1 MIDALRSAMA
11 SGPNRI
17 ALTTA
22 ARGTLATLVPLI
34 VLSLLGVNAEVAHF
48 AVIGGLHAS
57 MVDVGGAYRNRL
69 VTMIGFGLLAPIL
82 MLWGMQLNTQWLAAG
97 LMMLVIGLAGG
108 VLRALGPGGVPFGLN
123 SAIAF
128 LIGLS
133 IPANSLAPQFARAAA
148 YGGGVIWTI
157 VVALAFWQLR
167 PYRRIEQELA
177 GVWQALAA
185 LVAAARPDYGTH
197 RTVIARRRHERLIV
211 KHHGAI
217 RDALERARAALGEM
231 RADEPGT
238 DPALGQL
245 LVLIRAASR
254 IGTAVLTLD
263 GIEDP
268 ALVRHGAA
276 RAILTDAV
284 AEIEKGCRAIAKFLL
299 DHGGELDF
307 KPARDRLSGLASL
320 AERARADGSEET
332 ARILEAQVI
341 AIAQAVRHGDA
352 AAEAVES
359 LMDRPHRGPRLTR
372 LSLAGIGPAEAL
384 ATIRA
389 QLTPQSAIFRHAMR
403 VAIVAAIGA
412 ATSVWFG
419 LRHGLWLPMAA
430 LVILQPDYG
439 ATFSRALERAG
450 GTVAG
455 ALLAGILLVTLH
467 GTPMFD
473 VAIGLLLFATFAL
486 LRRRY
491 SWGITF
497 LTPLIILLLGVSGPH
512 PWADVIDRIADT
524 LAGAGLAIVAGYVLW
539 PLWQREA
546 LAPRLAQ
553 AIVAEKT
560 YAAAVLVAL
569 VEKHD
574 PGARLPEL
582 QRQAEI
588 AAANADAA
596 FQRMLAEPRRQRGR
610 IPLAFALT
618 TYIQRLARHSI
629 ALAGYVGTAVVPQE
643 TTDQLRELLE
653 VTLDDIATAL
663 LDGRDPKPRPNFD
676 EPLEHLRVALTAS
689 TEGGGA
695 TIAFLLGQLVADTTT
710 LHAGASSHRRD

>member
-22 ARGTLATLVPLI
+22 ARGTLATLVPLM
-34 VLSLLGVNAEVAHF
+34 VLPLLGVNAEVARF

-57 MVDVGGAYRNRL
+57 MVDVGGTYRNRL
-69 VTMIGFGLLAPIL
+69 VTMAGFSLLAPLL
-82 MLWGMQLNTQWLAAG
+82 MFFGMQLNTRWLAAG
-97 LMMLVIGLAGG
+97 LAMLVIGLAGG
-108 VLRALGPGGVPFGLN
+108 VVRALGPGGAPFGLN

-133 IPANSLAPQFARAAA
+133 IPLSSLASQVARVAA
-148 YGGGVIWTI
+148 YGGGAVWTI
-157 VVALAFWQLR
+157 VIALVFWQLR
-167 PYRRIEQELA
+167 PYRRLEQELA
-177 GVWQALAA
+177 GVWQTLAA
-185 LVAAARPDYGTH
+185 LVAAARPYYGTD
-197 RTVIARRRHERLIV
+197 RSVIARRRHERLIV

-231 RADEPGT
+231 RADEQGSE
-238 DPALGQL
+238 PALGQL
-245 LVLIRAASR
+245 LVLNRAASR
-254 IGTAVLTLD
+254 IATAILTLD
-263 GIEDP
+263 TIEDP
-268 ALVRHGAA
+268 AVVRHGAA

-299 DHGGELDF
+299 DRGGELDF
-307 KPARDRLSGLASL
+307 RPTRDRLSGLASL
-320 AERARADGSEET
+320 AERARVHGSEET

-341 AIAQAVRHGDA
+341 AIAQAVRHCDA
-352 AAEAVES
+352 AAEAAET

-372 LSLAGIGPAEAL
+372 LSLAGIGPSEAF
-384 ATIRA
+384 AAIRA
-389 QLTPQSAIFRHAMR
+389 QLTPQSAIFRHAVR

-412 ATSVWFG
+412 AAIVWFG

-455 ALLAGILLVTLH
+455 AVLAGILLETLH

-473 VAIGLLLFATFAL
+473 VAIGFLLFATFAL

-491 SWGITF
+491 AWGVTF
-497 LTPLIILLLGVSGPH
+497 LTPLIILLLGISGPD
-512 PWADVIDRIADT
+512 PWADVVDRIADT
-524 LAGAGLAIVAGYVLW
+524 LAGAGLAIVAGYALW
-539 PLWQREA
+539 PLWQRER

-553 AIVAEKT
+553 AIVADKT

-574 PGARLPEL
+574 PRARLPEL

-588 AAANADAA
+588 AGANADAA

-610 IPLAFALT
+610 IPPAFALT
-618 TYIQRLARHSI
+618 IYVQRLARHSI
-629 ALAGYVGTAVVPQE
+629 ALAGYVGAAIVPRE
-643 TTDQLRELLE
+643 AAEQLRELLE
-653 VTLDDIATAL
+653 ATLGDVAAAL
-663 LDGRDPKPRPNFD
+663 LEARDPKPRPNFD
-676 EPLEHLRVALTAS
+676 EPLERLRAALTAS
-689 TEGGGA
+689 KEGVGA

-710 LHAGASSHRRD
+710 LHSAASSIRRD